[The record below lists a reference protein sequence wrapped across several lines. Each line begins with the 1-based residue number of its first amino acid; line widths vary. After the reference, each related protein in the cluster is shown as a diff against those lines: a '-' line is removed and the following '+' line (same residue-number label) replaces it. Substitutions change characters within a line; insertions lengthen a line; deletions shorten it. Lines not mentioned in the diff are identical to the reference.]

1 MHLRHKDKEQELQE
15 TSDPE
20 RLIREIKRKRAEAQG
35 IQQEEEERKS
45 SPSSPQKSHSSH
57 ISESDAETIL
67 MAEPRQILGD
77 YAAPQGP
84 RNNSP
89 MVLSTDAVALE
100 IKPAYYN
107 LILSHPF
114 TGKDHE
120 DPHAHL
126 EIFYDLVGT
135 MGLDADRVEDA
146 YKRLFHHS
154 LLGEAREW
162 YKNLPSQSLRT
173 WSDAET
179 AFLARFYPPSK
190 VVNART
196 EISTF
201 KQGNDESFY
210 EAWERFRR
218 LLRKCPNHGLPE
230 VAQLNI
236 FCTGLRHDW
245 RIHLD
250 AAAGGSMMNT
260 DVATALTI
268 INNMANNDRAGQQG
282 RIQSPKPRGVMELGT
297 TDALLAQNKLITQ
310 QIEML
315 NKNFAQLMPQQAKA
329 MNHSQKEVL
338 CEICGGS
345 HSSNDC
351 PHINSSQEEIQ
362 FINQQRQG
370 NFSNPP
376 FRTNNSSY
384 AQQG

>member
-1 MHLRHKDKEQELQE
+1 MNLRNKEIEQELQE

-20 RLIREIKRKRAEAQG
+20 RLIREIKRKSAAEALRK
-35 IQQEEEERKS
+35 QQEEVEGKS
-45 SPSSPQKSHSSH
+45 SPSSPKSSSSHSSVH
-57 ISESDAETIL
+57 ISDTDSETIP
-67 MAEPRQILGD
+67 MEERPRQVLGD

-89 MVLSTDAVALE
+89 MVLSTDALVME

-135 MGLDADRVEDA
+135 MGLDADSVEEA

-173 WSDAET
+173 WAEAET

-190 VVNART
+190 VVSART

-236 FCTGLRHDW
+236 FCTGMRHDW
-245 RIHLD
+245 KIHLD

-260 DVATALTI
+260 DVATAFTI
-268 INNMANNDRAGQQG
+268 VNNMANNDRAGQQG
-282 RIQSPKPRGVMELGT
+282 RIQVPKSRGVMELST
-297 TDALLAQNKLITQ
+297 TDALLA
-310 QIEML
+310 
-315 NKNFAQLMPQQAKA
+315 
-329 MNHSQKEVL
+329 
-338 CEICGGS
+338 
-345 HSSNDC
+345 
-351 PHINSSQEEIQ
+351 
-362 FINQQRQG
+362 
-370 NFSNPP
+370 
-376 FRTNNSSY
+376 
-384 AQQG
+384 